1 MANRHGTSGGSRK
14 RSDGHDQHLQRP
26 AIPSVLSP
34 PQQVDDWQQGLS
46 TEPSPFDKYHGVA
59 VPAGTAYNN
68 PLTPPEIGGDLD
80 LVQKRNAENPAPS
93 TSSLG
98 PSPGWDGITPVDPD
112 IVEKKERL
120 ARKGELARQRK
131 QQNKAV
137 KKISDSLKKAETA
150 ERKRKAKSQPSA
162 PPTAPPSL
170 RIPQAPQSQHFQAQS
185 GQGYNQSSQPQY
197 DQYGAM
203 GGMMAPP
210 QSSPFVNLPLNMR
223 ISFDFLSQIS

>member
-1 MANRHGTSGGSRK
+1 MANQYGTSGGSRK

-26 AIPSVLSP
+26 AIPGVLSP

-46 TEPSPFDKYHGVA
+46 TEPSPFDKYHGA
-59 VPAGTAYNN
+59 TVPAGTAYNN
-68 PLTPPEIGGDLD
+68 PLTPPQIGGDLD
-80 LVQKRNAENPAPS
+80 LVQKWNAETPAPS

-98 PSPGWDGITPVDPD
+98 PSPGWDGITPIDPN

-137 KKISDSLKKAETA
+137 KRILDSLKKAETA
-150 ERKRKAKSQPSA
+150 EKKRKAKSQPSV

-170 RIPQAPQSQHFQAQS
+170 RIPQALQSQHFQAQS
-185 GQGYNQSSQPQY
+185 GQFYDQPSQPQY

-203 GGMMAPP
+203 GGIMAPP
-210 QSSPFVNLPLNMR
+210 QPSPFVNLPLNMR
-223 ISFDFLSQIS
+223 ISFDLLSQIS